1 MGPNAAQEFLAA
13 HASEVELL
21 PNGKIRC
28 TVTGH
33 EMPADRIDL
42 LHAHWSGRPFKK
54 AMALKAKEAQGS
66 FDFGEFAPY
75 IVPDKTDASKVYCK
89 VTKVVLNKHADE
101 SKKADPDNAIDYAS
115 MEDDETDDHNGSVG
129 DCQHDS
135 DEDAFEIVPVAE
147 SSDSEHDY
155 EGSDGLQV
163 NGCDDADPKP
173 KKRRR
178 T

>member
-1 MGPNAAQEFLAA
+1 M
-13 HASEVELL
+13 
-21 PNGKIRC
+21 
-28 TVTGH
+28 
-33 EMPADRIDL
+33 
-42 LHAHWSGRPFKK
+42 
-54 AMALKAKEAQGS
+54 
-66 FDFGEFAPY
+66 
-75 IVPDKTDASKVYCK
+75 YCK

-101 SKKADPDNAIDYAS
+101 VRRHMKGRRFTHHLHDIDRRKQSKKADPDNAIDYAS